1 MVAPYTNEITYK
13 EGKCKEGW
21 HDYKDSLIYVIILG
35 LVQEFIPLLILI
47 VTHIAMFYHL
57 WKKNSGMQNQNSKQ
71 QQLAQLRMMKIQKTF
86 IVIVIVFFILT
97 LPYSISFIVTLY
109 LVNYNIDF
117 LIQHEKTVLF
127 SQEIFWIMLVMNS
140 CANPI
145 IYGKNKTFL
154 KAACKKIQ
162 ANVTSSQKRLAQWIT
177 TRKAPVPNSSS
188 TMTIDTIL

>member
-1 MVAPYTNEITYK
+1 MFLDRAIKYPFAEKLSKGIIIVITILVYFIGVSMVAPYTNEITYK

-97 LPYSISFIVTLY
+97 LPYSISFIVT
-109 LVNYNIDF
+109 
-117 LIQHEKTVLF
+117 
-127 SQEIFWIMLVMNS
+127 
-140 CANPI
+140 PI
-145 IYGKNKTFL
+145 
-154 KAACKKIQ
+154 
-162 ANVTSSQKRLAQWIT
+162 SSQL
-177 TRKAPVPNSSS
+177 
-188 TMTIDTIL
+188 